1 MWLNLSSKWTTQPL
15 ELLWPIKPRQL
26 DCGWCDKRCVQ
37 PGRWRG
43 LKWQL
48 SEIKSRKTS
57 GDGASTSGS
66 KAHFIAGGRD
76 NLEHV
81 PFISST
87 DRCFWQTS
95 VERSLKF
102 YFFAKWKSRETGK
115 SHSDINC
122 WIQSTFHTF
131 VPDCILYPFTRW
143 HLTQMHVKYWYLTFW
158 IDFAICKLNNA
169 FLKKGKPS
177 FFQILWPIKKMP
189 FAGLSGFSKEE
200 RRRPK
205 RTRCAHVKGICHAKQ
220 NWDICHKSSSQGL
233 CIGFIHF

>member
-1 MWLNLSSKWTTQPL
+1 MWLNLSSKRTTQPL
-15 ELLWPIKPRQL
+15 ELLWLIKPRQL

-57 GDGASTSGS
+57 RDGASTSGS

-95 VERSLKF
+95 VEWSLNF
-102 YFFAKWKSRETGK
+102 YFFANASASVLACSLVGIVHLFCAKAWLIEHVIL
-115 SHSDINC
+115 HS
-122 WIQSTFHTF
+122 TVH
-131 VPDCILYPFTRW
+131 P
-143 HLTQMHVKYWYLTFW
+143 
-158 IDFAICKLNNA
+158 
-169 FLKKGKPS
+169 
-177 FFQILWPIKKMP
+177 
-189 FAGLSGFSKEE
+189 
-200 RRRPK
+200 RR
-205 RTRCAHVKGICHAKQ
+205 
-220 NWDICHKSSSQGL
+220 
-233 CIGFIHF
+233 F